1 MRITW
6 TVSCWEDY
14 LYWQRTDRKK
24 LKRINELIKACLHTP
39 FEGIGNPEPLRH
51 ELRGF
56 WSRRIDTEHRLVYSY
71 HENEL
76 LIISCRYHYG
86 Q

>member
-6 TVSCWEDY
+6 TASSWEDY
-14 LYWQRTDRKK
+14 LYWQKTDRKK
-24 LKRINELIKACLHTP
+24 VKRIKELIKSCQCTP
-39 FEGIGNPEPLRH
+39 IEGIGNPEPLRH
-51 ELRGF
+51 ELQGF

-71 HENEL
+71 ENDEL

-86 Q
+86 Y